1 MGKTYYKRK
10 REKTSFT
17 TCDIARQLDI
27 NELRYK
33 SIENGII
40 KMPKNLIDKFNVIV
54 NQNKIQQI
62 EETETNKSQVEEWFK
77 DIVSNDSNH
86 KKKILDKMKE
96 FNINNFNELAE
107 LLGYNKGTLQTY
119 LCPNA
124 KISFNFKNKLYLFF
138 HNELNIQLPH
148 EPKEEKVKK
157 SSITTYCEF
166 DEKIYNWYKDFDFKK
181 FMSNNSIKYRMFSE
195 GSKLS
200 TGVLSNIIHHRN
212 NISLPSL
219 YKCYNFIHNYCTDNI
234 INIDDYNLVNESN
247 KTDNVIEITD
257 ITECKDTL
265 KNEVV
270 INSNN
275 ESFVLKYMGRM
286 KDCSDEIERI
296 EDKKEIGIECNIEE
310 EQSKPP
316 NLIKQTSVSEI
327 IGEQKEKLVLKYDIY
342 KDILNDI
349 QKEA

>member
-10 REKTSFT
+10 REKTSYT
-17 TCDIARQLDI
+17 TCDIARQLGI

-40 KMPKNLIDKFNVIV
+40 KMPKNLIDKFNEIV

-62 EETETNKSQVEEWFK
+62 EETETNKLQVEEWFN
-77 DIVSNDSNH
+77 DIISNDDNNN
-86 KKKILDKMKE
+86 KKILDKMKE

-124 KISFNFKNKLYLFF
+124 KVSFDFKNKLYLFF

-157 SSITTYCEF
+157 SSITTYSES
-166 DEKIYNWYKDFDFKK
+166 DEKLYNWYKNFDFKK
-181 FMSNNSIKYRMFSE
+181 FMGDNNIKYRMFSE

-200 TGVLSNIIHHRN
+200 TGVLSNMIHYRDN
-212 NISLPSL
+212 VSLPSL
-219 YKCYNFIHNYCTDNI
+219 YKCYNFIHNYCTNNI
-234 INIDDYNLVNESN
+234 INIDDYNLVDT
-247 KTDNVIEITD
+247 TDKKDDTVETMEVTKCDD
-257 ITECKDTL
+257 ILNSTVT
-265 KNEVV
+265 

-275 ESFVLKYMGRM
+275 ESFVLKYIGRM

-296 EDKKEIGIECNIEE
+296 EETITMLE
-310 EQSKPP
+310 
-316 NLIKQTSVSEI
+316 
-327 IGEQKEKLVLKYDIY
+327 EQKEKLLLKYDIY

-349 QKEA
+349 QKEE